1 MSDLSFVAG
10 EFLASLRR
18 RARQQRLFVLLA
30 PRAEPARLPRRCPA
44 RACRR
49 RCMAS
54 KISSRIRQPRRAR
67 AWTSTPT
74 RSKLPSATSSPPK
87 TRTASS
93 SVPSSRATDTVGA
106 RVPALAVDR
115 GMRIRDSFLFPH
127 RAMVVSRLITVR
139 VFLVTQTSRR
149 GITGTVGIA
158 AATNPAL
165 ARVGRRLSPCPMT
178 QSGRS
183 SPWIRSSQG
192 RPVPAPF
199 RNLPSSFPRCLP

>member
-10 EFLASLRR
+10 EVPRLAST
-18 RARQQRLFVLLA
+18 AREA
-30 PRAEPARLPRRCPA
+30 AEAVRSARPEGG
-44 RACRR
+44 
-49 RCMAS
+49 AS
-54 KISSRIRQPRRAR
+54 AFASAMPGTSLSSQMHGVEDKFADQ
-67 AWTSTPT
+67 ATKTGTS
-74 RSKLPSATSSPPK
+74 LDEHA
-87 TRTASS
+87 
-93 SVPSSRATDTVGA
+93 
-106 RVPALAVDR
+106 
-115 GMRIRDSFLFPH
+115 DSFLFPH